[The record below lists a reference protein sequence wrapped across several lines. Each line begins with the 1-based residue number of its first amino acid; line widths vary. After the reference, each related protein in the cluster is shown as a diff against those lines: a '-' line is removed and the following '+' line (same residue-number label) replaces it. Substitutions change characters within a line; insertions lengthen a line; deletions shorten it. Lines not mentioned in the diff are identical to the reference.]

1 MKKTAVSHKPGDIVE
16 LAGIKFVVL
25 QTGGV
30 ENSFTTTDDMLI
42 LALGSQ
48 GRSTFGDTN
57 NYAESKLKEAVDA
70 WLYRLT
76 EKLEVEGYNSGLIK
90 NRVIDLTTLDGYKG
104 FGSLEVAA
112 APLTLDEARKYAE
125 AMPDPDEASW
135 LATGWGGPEHF
146 GSAGA
151 LGVASSGGWGGG
163 GCSDVCGVRPA
174 LVISSFL
181 LASEDEPDLSEYSTD
196 ELLAE
201 VRRRNGVRDGGGD
214 HGRRK

>member
-1 MKKTAVSHKPGDIVE
+1 MKKTAVSHEPGSIIE

-25 QTGGV
+25 EDRGPVCSDST
-30 ENSFTTTDDMLI
+30 ESELFI
-42 LALGSQ
+42 LALESQ
-48 GRSTFGDTN
+48 GQSTFGDTN

-125 AMPDPDEASW
+125 FMPDPDEASW

-146 GSAGA
+146 GSTNA
-151 LGVASSGGWGGG
+151 LYVNSSGSWFSNY
-163 GCSDVCGVRPA
+163 CSSSYGVRPA

-201 VRRRNGVRDGGGD
+201 VRRRIEG
-214 HGRRK
+214 

>member
-1 MKKTAVSHKPGDIVE
+1 MKKTAVSHKPGDIIE

-42 LALGSQ
+42 VALESQ
-48 GRSTFGDTN
+48 GDTCFGTSN
-57 NYAESKLKEAVDA
+57 NYSESKLKEAVDA

-76 EKLEVEGYNSGLIK
+76 EKLEEDGYNSDLIK
-90 NRVIDLTTLDGYKG
+90 NRVIDLTTMDGYKG

-112 APLTLDEARKYAE
+112 APLTLDESRMYAE
-125 AMPDPDEASW
+125 VIPDPDEACW

-146 GSAGA
+146 GSTRA
-151 LGVASSGGWGGG
+151 LLVFSDGGWGDS
-163 GCSDVCGVRPA
+163 GCSVFYGIRPA
-174 LVISSFL
+174 LVISSL
-181 LASEDEPDLSEYSTD
+181 LSALEDETDLSGFSTD

-201 VRRRNGVRDGGGD
+201 VRRRIDN
-214 HGRRK
+214 

>member
-1 MKKTAVSHKPGDIVE
+1 MKKTAVSHKPGDIIE
-16 LAGIKFVVL
+16 LAGIKFAVL
-25 QTGGV
+25 EDRGPVCSDST
-30 ENSFTTTDDMLI
+30 ESELFI
-42 LALGSQ
+42 LALESQ
-48 GRSTFGDTN
+48 GQSTFGDTN

-76 EKLEVEGYNSGLIK
+76 EKLEVEGCCRNSSLIK

-125 AMPDPDEASW
+125 VMPDPDEASW

-146 GSAGA
+146 GSTFA
-151 LGVASSGGWGGG
+151 LLVVSLGGWGRNY
-163 GCSDVCGVRPA
+163 CSSSYGVRPA
-174 LVISSFL
+174 LVISSLL

-201 VRRRNGVRDGGGD
+201 VRRRIEG
-214 HGRRK
+214 

>member
-1 MKKTAVSHKPGDIVE
+1 MKKTAVSHKPGDIIE

-42 LALGSQ
+42 VALESQ
-48 GRSTFGDTN
+48 GDTCFGTSN
-57 NYAESKLKEAVDA
+57 NYSESKLKEAVDA
-70 WLYRLT
+70 WLYCLT
-76 EKLEVEGYNSGLIK
+76 EKLEEDGYNSDLIK

-112 APLTLDEARKYAE
+112 APLTMDEARKYAE
-125 AMPDPDEASW
+125 VIPDPDEACW

-146 GSAGA
+146 GSAYA
-151 LGVASSGGWGGG
+151 LLVGSGGVWNYLS
-163 GCSDVCGVRPA
+163 CSDSYGIRPA
-174 LVISSFL
+174 LVISSLL
-181 LASEDEPDLSEYSTD
+181 LASEDEPDLSDYTTD

-201 VRRRNGVRDGGGD
+201 VRRRIEG
-214 HGRRK
+214 